1 MMFSLPQEP
10 RQQIL
15 PHEDEANVSTASSSS
30 GRKDKS
36 QYRFRHTTSSREPNP
51 RSNKPS
57 AKHQLL
63 SHLSVQLDAHSG
75 MLSFLFYFYAKLGAP
90 EASRMRHLPS
100 FDTMVEAK
108 RTITQAALLRFL
120 KDHDVIPDLV
130 SKVTVVDLL
139 SGDRALEYDEFCYR
153 LVLVSERAS
162 THLRELELELERKQL
177 KCLSDL
183 YQSLEFQSQPN
194 MDVCQNLAMKLQELD
209 TALFQPD
216 LMTLLQVRLK
226 TFKSVEKKTQVEW
239 PVVQELYYLAYDQFH
254 LNRER
259 DIRHSRSKK
268 TKNTKIDLKE
278 QEQNIER
285 FLTYVAKKASRIEID
300 DAVLN

>member
-15 PHEDEANVSTASSSS
+15 PHEDEQQRAKVSAPSSS

-36 QYRFRHTTSSREPNP
+36 QYRFRHTSSSQQPNP

-63 SHLSVQLDAHSG
+63 SHLSTQLNAHSD

-130 SKVTVVDLL
+130 SKGAVVDLV

-177 KCLSDL
+177 KSLSDL
-183 YQSLEFQSQPN
+183 YHSVESQSQPD
-194 MDVCQNLAMKLQELD
+194 MDVCEDLAMKLEELD
-209 TALFQPD
+209 LVLFQPD

-226 TFKSVEKKTQVEW
+226 TFKKKTQVDW
-239 PVVQELYYLAYDQFH
+239 SVVQELYYLAYDQFH

-259 DIRHSRSKK
+259 DIRHSRSQKK
-268 TKNTKIDLKE
+268 TKIDLKE

-285 FLTYVAKKASRIEID
+285 FLTYVAKKASRKEID
-300 DAVLN
+300 NAVLN